1 MSPLLVESRRIRGRE
16 GTCRDD
22 GDHTDPCC
30 PVTAGPE
37 QGVDC
42 HSFIMRSVSGLAF
55 LLLHSCF
62 QRSFNSKMPLPTG
75 GHILF
80 IYVLSLLFALVSA
93 QDLSV
98 PTSWR
103 KPSTSRPL
111 SERISISQDAINSI
125 LPQLDSATGE
135 FNGIGY
141 WQAGNVWTAIANH
154 DHFAGTDKNK
164 ALVVNNLNTAF
175 KLHAHY
181 DKYGYNDDALWWAQ
195 AALSGYRAYKDQNL
209 LSHAVDTWNEV
220 TNYVITKADANSKK
234 QPKKNFSIAG
244 SCNEATM
251 AGGVFWR
258 TTTDDQSINS
268 ITTGLYIATS
278 ALLAEIT
285 GDSKYTKAA
294 VLSAQW
300 IKAHNINANGI
311 ILDSVNGHDCT
322 RSPSNWLFTYNSGK
336 FIEGL
341 SVLASVTK
349 DSQWN
354 NLMVHTVAAA
364 VKSSTWQGSDGI
376 ITEGSSPT
384 SNNDGVGFKSIF
396 IRGLY
401 EAFSRNP
408 RNANLRVLLRS
419 YVDVQYN
426 ALLDLAATKSTYSSS
441 WHGPPQSFTTWGQL
455 ASLDVLGSAIRI
467 NS

>member
-1 MSPLLVESRRIRGRE
+1 
-16 GTCRDD
+16 
-22 GDHTDPCC
+22 
-30 PVTAGPE
+30 
-37 QGVDC
+37 
-42 HSFIMRSVSGLAF
+42 
-55 LLLHSCF
+55 
-62 QRSFNSKMPLPTG
+62 MPLPTG

-181 DKYGYNDDALWWAQ
+181 DKYGTTTMRFGGRKQ
-195 AALSGYRAYKDQNL
+195 HCRATEPIRTKIFCRMPLTLGMKSQTTV
-209 LSHAVDTWNEV
+209 SSS
-220 TNYVITKADANSKK
+220 VITKADANSKK